1 MKLVSPALAEANGN
15 LHSGS
20 REILFQVLK
29 HEVPCPHCLDTPD
42 LGESATLVDG
52 QALVF
57 ATGMPQHAA
66 NFGDL
71 ADTFIRSLLQ
81 AGRAFKHDDVVFDR
95 YYESSIENGTRN
107 KQGKDSQPIR
117 MIEKSGNP
125 PACLSNGKPPCPI
138 LTTKLTLPDSCP
150 SNS

>member
-1 MKLVSPALAEANGN
+1 MDLPTTLKHELILIPPALAEANGN

-20 REILFQVLK
+20 RGILFQVLK

-81 AGRAFKHDDVVFDR
+81 AGRAFKHINIVFER
-95 YYESSIENGTRN
+95 YNETSI
-107 KQGKDSQPIR
+107 
-117 MIEKSGNP
+117 
-125 PACLSNGKPPCPI
+125 
-138 LTTKLTLPDSCP
+138 
-150 SNS
+150 